1 MNVML
6 LEDVYN
12 LGRAGDV
19 KKVANGYG
27 RNFLIPQGMAMPAT
41 PGAVKQAER
50 IAEEANK
57 RRNSLNE
64 ELSAVA
70 EQIKEVQLLFPARA
84 GETGK
89 LYGSVTTQMIA
100 DALAEEIKQ
109 EVDKRQIHGQPL
121 RLLGMH
127 NVAVRLTLDLIPE
140 FSVVVFREGE
150 KAENYM
156 IAAEELA
163 AAIDPSINVEA
174 EESVDTQAEF
184 GSDEA
189 ETAEATE
196 KGAAEA
202 EDSVESQAELGS
214 DEAESA
220 EASETDSAEAIVEE
234 DKDEAAA
241 E

>member
-27 RNFLIPQGMAMPAT
+27 RNFLIPQGMATPAT
-41 PGAVKQAER
+41 PGAIKQAER

-57 RRNSLNE
+57 RRNSLND

-100 DALAEEIKQ
+100 DKLAEEINA

-140 FSVVVFREGE
+140 FSVVVYREGE

-156 IAAEELA
+156 IDAEELA
-163 AAIDPSINVEA
+163 ASSDQSVQVEIEEA
-174 EESVDTQAEF
+174 EEAQAEVE
-184 GSDEA
+184 GEETEA
-189 ETAEATE
+189 QD
-196 KGAAEA
+196 AAS
-202 EDSVESQAELGS
+202 EDSEEIAEEIKEEVKEEIE
-214 DEAESA
+214 DE
-220 EASETDSAEAIVEE
+220 
-234 DKDEAAA
+234 DEAAD
-241 E
+241 